1 MPDCAGCRALWSP
14 RLPELTGPSETGIPG
29 GSKCAL
35 AHPECVTDGGRVPVA
50 TVEDWVSRLRRGFVK
65 VTFAVQPRAEGA
77 PWVGVAVA
85 DTPRS
90 LPAVPVIS
98 GMGVHES
105 RQTAI
110 DIATAEAVER
120 YNMLFHRASPQ
131 PTRRLGGSAVALDR
145 AAAVRRAEAE
155 FLERLG
161 IAKLCAGG
169 STAEAEPWPADPSLR
184 ATALALDRAELAGRI
199 YAAPLSPD
207 FWLYAVALVDT
218 RGRLVALGTA
228 AAGAANVAR
237 HRAIAEAYG
246 MWAAST
252 ADMQSPVTRSDA
264 LLWDALR
271 IPATGIQSF
280 LLDAQPTMRVS
291 DIGTRLSDECGL
303 HAVAVQAS

>member
-1 MPDCAGCRALWSP
+1 M
-14 RLPELTGPSETGIPG
+14 TGPSETGTP
-29 GSKCAL
+29 SSSECAL
-35 AHPECVTDGGRVPVA
+35 AHPECATHGGRVPVT

-120 YNMLFHRASPQ
+120 FNVLFHRASLP
-131 PTRRLGGSAVALDR
+131 PTPSLVGYAVALDR
-145 AAAVRRAEAE
+145 AAAVRRAQAE

-161 IAKLCAGG
+161 IAKLCADG
-169 STAEAEPWPADPSLR
+169 STATAEPWPADPSPR

-199 YAAPLSPD
+199 YAAPLTPD
-207 FWLYAVALVDT
+207 CWLYAVALVDAG
-218 RGRLVALGTA
+218 GRLAALGTA
-228 AAGAANVAR
+228 AAGTATVAR

-246 MWAAST
+246 LWAASAT
-252 ADMQSPVTRSDA
+252 DMQSPVTRSDT

-271 IPATGIQSF
+271 MPATGTQSV

-291 DIGTRLSDECGL
+291 DVGTRLSDECGL